1 MTERDEPYKAEA
13 WRMSG
18 YYPDAYARFMAS
30 LGVGIDY
37 DDADFARYEAEF
49 RADLAAHDEAVRA
62 EERERCARIAESH
75 EKHTIHPWVPRSIAR
90 RIREQGKEQD
100 A

>member
-30 LGVGIDY
+30 LGAGIDY
-37 DDADFARYEAEF
+37 DDADFARYEAQF
-49 RADLAAHDEAVRA
+49 RADLAAHDEAVRQ
-62 EERERCARIAESH
+62 EERAKCEAEYG
-75 EKHTIHPWVPRSIAR
+75 R
-90 RIREQGKEQD
+90 
-100 A
+100 